1 MRAAAA
7 CRPNHVDDEPT
18 SLGLRGYS
26 DIIGLVHRNATGDFF
41 LAHRELMFATQGYPE
56 LPQNIHVDGL
66 MSFLAL
72 AHGYSHLLLGNG
84 CLIYHQM
91 HARTSGFR
99 PSVQIA
105 HLKIVAQHFIKL
117 GDLANIRPPG
127 PAASAD
133 EARQARKSQVTSE
146 GPTSPGEQVALEW
159 QTEEDKLG
167 EPLPRTWDSW
177 NDYKWGLALHELK
190 EEDLESSCAS

>member
-1 MRAAAA
+1 MRAA

-18 SLGLRGYS
+18 SLGMRDRYT
-26 DIIGLVHRNATGDFF
+26 DVVGLVHRNATGDFF
-41 LAHRELMFATQGYPE
+41 LAPRELMHATQGYPE
-56 LPQNIHVDGL
+56 LPQNIHVDGM
-66 MSFLAL
+66 MSFLGL
-72 AHGYSHLLLGNG
+72 AHGYGHLLLGNG

-91 HARTSGFR
+91 HARSTGFR
-99 PSVQIA
+99 PSVPINR
-105 HLKIVAQHFIKL
+105 LKLVAEAFIEL

-127 PAASAD
+127 LGAAAG
-133 EARQARKSQVTSE
+133 EASQARKGQLTYD
-146 GPTSPGEQVALEW
+146 GPTRQGEQIHVEW

-190 EEDLESSCAS
+190 EEELESRCVS